1 MARSA
6 KPVPDGYHTVTP
18 YLIVEDAPA
27 VLSFAER
34 AFDAQVLHRS
44 LSDDGRIVHAELQVG
59 DSRIMLGE
67 ANEEWP
73 AMRAMLHLYIEDVDT
88 VYHRAVEAGGR
99 PLREPQ
105 DMFYGDRSGGVEDP
119 SGNQWWLATH
129 VEDVD
134 PEEMARRQAAA
145 READAGSDG

>member
-1 MARSA
+1 MARSV

-27 VLSFAER
+27 VLAFAEQ
-34 AFDAQVLHRS
+34 AFDAKVLDRS
-44 LSDDGRIVHAELQVG
+44 MSDDGQIVHAEIKIG

-67 ANEEWP
+67 ASEEWP

-88 VYHRAVEAGGR
+88 VYRKAVEAGGR

-105 DMFYGDRSGGVEDP
+105 DMFYGDRSGGVVDP

-134 PEEMARRQAAA
+134 PGEMARRQAAA
-145 READAGSDG
+145 RAEEGATGG